1 MRKLTVN
8 EYAQEFKKTP
18 SNVYQQIKKGK
29 LETEEIDGKRFIL
42 VEEKE
47 EEDNSKIEI
56 KYLKKEIKMLQ
67 DLVKSK
73 QSEIDTLNSSLSV
86 FSQIFNKQIEQQQ
99 PVQDVEIQETKKK
112 KKGWFF

>member
-18 SNVYQQIKKGK
+18 SNVYQQIKNGK
-29 LETEEIDGKRFIL
+29 LETEEIKGKKFIL
-42 VEEKE
+42 VEEKD
-47 EEDNSKIEI
+47 EEDNPKIEI